1 MVHARSADVTAH
13 AIHYSAHLVLNFGL
27 LGAMVV
33 NATNS
38 FVHAHLH
45 LIAIIGAELSLL
57 WFLVYRQGRKTI
69 ATWDLALMRIQ
80 EGDSVNERQ
89 LSWLAAN
96 WRNMN
101 LLNWTLPSLS
111 FLGWCMLFLSKPAR

>member
-1 MVHARSADVTAH
+1 MPYATVRTS
-13 AIHYSAHLVLNFGL
+13 SFGL

-45 LIAIIGAELSLL
+45 LIAIVGAELSLL

-69 ATWDLALMRIQ
+69 AKWDRVLMRIQ

-101 LLNWTLPSLS
+101 LLNWALPSLS